1 MDNLETILKSWVKSI
16 ISRPYRLWKY
26 IGGIFALIVFSTIAY
41 ITTKKGKQIVNKILT
56 DQIFFTG
63 NLAIKII
70 SSVAFLIG
78 AITVIQLFERLS
90 ALGALNLIAVILDS
104 VIVKELGPLLTGFVV
119 IARSGSA
126 ISAEIATMMVNDEVS
141 ALEILGIDTLYFI
154 VFPRVAG
161 ACISL
166 MILTVYFIAMGL
178 LGGFFVGNLY
188 AGITFTDFQT
198 FITSDI
204 SFADIIGAILKSA
217 VFGVFISA
225 ISIYYGFQAFSTTQI
240 PQVTTKSVVSSI
252 SALFILD
259 ILFTI
264 SFSL

>member
-1 MDNLETILKSWVKSI
+1 MKKTLLSHLIRY
-16 ISRPYRLWKY
+16 ISKPYRLWKY
-26 IGGIFALIVFSTIAY
+26 IGGIFALIVFSSLAYLTI
-41 ITTKKGKQIVNKILT
+41 IRGKKIVNKILT

-90 ALGALNLIAVILDS
+90 QLGALDLIAVILDS
-104 VIVKELGPLLTGFVV
+104 VIVRELGPLLAGFVV

-126 ISAEIATMMVNDEVS
+126 IAAEIATMMVNEEIS
-141 ALEILGIDTLYFI
+141 ALEMLGIDTLYFI
-154 VFPRVAG
+154 VFPRIAG

-166 MILTVYFIAMGL
+166 MVLTIYFIAMGL
-178 LGGFFVGNLY
+178 LGGFFIGNLY
-188 AGITFTDFQT
+188 AGITFADFQT
-198 FITSDI
+198 YITREITFVDVV
-204 SFADIIGAILKSA
+204 GAVLKSA
-217 VFGVFISA
+217 VFGVFIST
-225 ISIYYGFQAFSTTQI
+225 ISIYYGFQAFSSTQI

-252 SALFILD
+252 FVLFIID
-259 ILFTI
+259 IIMTL

>member
-1 MDNLETILKSWVKSI
+1 MKNSVIEI
-16 ISRPYRLWKY
+16 IIKYISKPYRFWKY
-26 IGGIFALIVFSTIAY
+26 IGGIFSLIFFSSIAYFSTSRG
-41 ITTKKGKQIVNKILT
+41 KKIVNKVLT
-56 DQIFFTG
+56 DQVFFTG
-63 NLAIKII
+63 NMAIVII

-90 ALGALNLIAVILDS
+90 QLGALDLIGVILDS
-104 VIVKELGPLLTGFVV
+104 VIVRELGPLLAGFVV

-126 ISAEIATMMVNDEVS
+126 IAAEIATMMVNEEIS
-141 ALEILGIDTLYFI
+141 ALEMLGIDTLYFI
-154 VFPRVAG
+154 VFPRIAG

-166 MILTVYFIAMGL
+166 MVLTVYFIAMGL
-178 LGGFFVGNLY
+178 LGGFFIGNLY

-198 FITSDI
+198 YITHEITFVDV
-204 SFADIIGAILKSA
+204 IGAVLKSA
-217 VFGVFISA
+217 VFGLFISA
-225 ISIYYGFQAFSTTQI
+225 ISIYYGFQAFSSTQI

-259 ILFTI
+259 IIMTL